1 MGVARGDERQV
12 REALGAAG
20 VSRDLVYNR
29 TSLML
34 LPAGLSK
41 GEGVERV
48 LRVTGLSF
56 HDVLGLGD
64 AENDLD
70 LFRACGWAGCP
81 GDAVESIRARADWV
95 FPGEDGQAIAA
106 AISGPLLENRLPV
119 RRSPRHRIGI
129 GWVVETSEPVAI
141 PARGVNVLI
150 SGDPLFGKSWLTGA
164 LIERLVEAR
173 YAVCVLDAEGD
184 YRALA
189 HLPGVSWA
197 EIKDAAAMAR
207 ALSRFEQEPAAC
219 TVADLS
225 SLPRDRKVEI
235 VSAALTAIRDL
246 RRRRGVPHWVVLDEA
261 QDPLRPEGI
270 PDEAVGTEDKGF
282 CFATY
287 RPSWLRDAVA
297 RAVDVF
303 VVGRTTAPEEAAF
316 LSARLGEG
324 VAPAKAIAALP
335 DLPDGEFL
343 LAVPDPGGRWT
354 PLTFTAPPRQTAH
367 VRHRRKYADWR
378 VPYERRFLFRA
389 PGGPAIAEADSLH
402 GFRREVLAAPD
413 VVLADHASRGDF
425 SQWVLDVFSDG
436 ELARQLRKMEA
447 RCRRGE
453 LAGLRSVIDRLITH
467 RYDAEP

>member
-1 MGVARGDERQV
+1 
-12 REALGAAG
+12 
-20 VSRDLVYNR
+20 
-29 TSLML
+29 
-34 LPAGLSK
+34 
-41 GEGVERV
+41 
-48 LRVTGLSF
+48 
-56 HDVLGLGD
+56 
-64 AENDLD
+64 
-70 LFRACGWAGCP
+70 
-81 GDAVESIRARADWV
+81 
-95 FPGEDGQAIAA
+95 
-106 AISGPLLENRLPV
+106 
-119 RRSPRHRIGI
+119 
-129 GWVVETSEPVAI
+129 
-141 PARGVNVLI
+141 
-150 SGDPLFGKSWLTGA
+150 
-164 LIERLVEAR
+164 VEAR

-225 SLPRDRKVEI
+225 SLSRDRKVEI

-324 VAPAKAIAALP
+324 VAPAMAIAA
-335 DLPDGEFL
+335 LPDGEFL
-343 LAVPDPGGRWT
+343 LAEPDPGGRWT

-389 PGGPAIAEADSLH
+389 PGGLVIAEADSLH

-467 RYDAEP
+467 RYDAES